1 VILDQD
7 DLERLNNPLTCRK
20 GYDHKSSTTPVRVN
34 PVRWFFLFVGFLAPI
49 MKGNLGGSRLAFSRK
64 VNAALFGITFQPSG

>member
-1 VILDQD
+1 VKVRRAVYQEFLDV
-7 DLERLNNPLTCRK
+7 L
-20 GYDHKSSTTPVRVN
+20 
-34 PVRWFFLFVGFLAPI
+34 VGFHEPI